1 VRDQDLSMNIED
13 VSMQPPNVA
22 DFLSPKMMQAVDLL
36 LKGGEEGMADLPQ
49 SSKET
54 PPSPSFG
61 HQNTPVDI
69 AAVDAAYFEGVAA
82 EVAAAATHAV
92 DSLSPAVRPLE
103 RGSAVSMTAKALAFP
118 LAAGAADVLASM
130 GEPATAAE
138 SAGPHVIDED
148 ASADEDASGGEWWW

>member
-1 VRDQDLSMNIED
+1 VRDQDLSMNVED
-13 VSMQPPNVA
+13 VSMQLPNIA
-22 DFLSPKMMQAVDLL
+22 DFLSPKLMQAVDQF
-36 LKGGEEGMADLPQ
+36 LKGDEGLSEPHQ
-49 SSKET
+49 SSDDT
-54 PPSPSFG
+54 PPSPSLS

-69 AAVDAAYFEGVAA
+69 AAVDADYFESVAA

-92 DSLSPAVRPLE
+92 DSWSPAVRPLK

-118 LAAGAADVLASM
+118 LAAGAADVLAST
-130 GEPATAAE
+130 GESATAAE